1 MVPGFQRSP
10 DLGGQ
15 LTSGEHM
22 TREAEVVALRK
33 AFSLPPVPTAM
44 DAMSFPPSLCCG
56 VEQSRAF
63 SWSRRLSSSPSPLL
77 SSSLLMALPMSLAA
91 LCPPFVSGLSNLRN
105 NRES

>member
-77 SSSLLMALPMSLAA
+77 FSPHGTSNVTRSPLSS
-91 LCPPFVSGLSNLRN
+91 F
-105 NRES
+105 RERTE